1 MSIKSSLIKMVIK
14 LTPNILIIWV
24 SNIILKGI
32 AELTE
37 FSFDLEARKVYVQT
51 RLYGEEE
58 TIEVCLEDFA
68 VFSDG
73 ESYRFII
80 HQAKSDRPWL
90 NNLLSRI
97 IGKAWKIPATPQLT
111 AQLEL
116 LTELFKSK
124 RVTAPHTIFDRLL
137 ASSHFLVRISNENKC
152 TMAAAC
158 RSLA

>member
-37 FSFDLEARKVYVQT
+37 FSFDLEARKVYIQT

-90 NNLLSRI
+90 NNLLSRV
-97 IGKAWKIPATPQLT
+97 IGKAWKIPAIPQLT

-116 LTELFKSK
+116 LTELFKAK
-124 RVTAPHTIFDRLL
+124 APALEKIDLDSD
-137 ASSHFLVRISNENKC
+137 A
-152 TMAAAC
+152 
-158 RSLA
+158 

>member
-1 MSIKSSLIKMVIK
+1 
-14 LTPNILIIWV
+14 V

-51 RLYGEEE
+51 RLNGEEKA
-58 TIEVCLEDFA
+58 IEVWLEDFA
-68 VFSDG
+68 VFNDG

-97 IGKAWKIPATPQLT
+97 IGKAWKIPAIPQFT

-116 LTELFKSK
+116 LTELLKAK
-124 RVTAPHTIFDRLL
+124 TPALEKID
-137 ASSHFLVRISNENKC
+137 
-152 TMAAAC
+152 
-158 RSLA
+158 

>member
-1 MSIKSSLIKMVIK
+1 MSIKSRLVKMVIK

-51 RLYGEEE
+51 RLYGEKE
-58 TIEVCLEDFA
+58 TIEVFLEDFA
-68 VFSDG
+68 VFSEGD
-73 ESYRFII
+73 SYRFII

-90 NNLLSRI
+90 TNLLAHI
-97 IGKAWKIPATPQLT
+97 TGKAWKIPAIPQLT

-116 LTELFKSK
+116 LTELLNTETSALEK
-124 RVTAPHTIFDRLL
+124 ID
-137 ASSHFLVRISNENKC
+137 
-152 TMAAAC
+152 
-158 RSLA
+158 

>member
-1 MSIKSSLIKMVIK
+1 MVIK

-37 FSFDLEARKVYVQT
+37 FSFDLDARKVYVQT
-51 RLYGEEE
+51 RPYGEEE
-58 TIEVCLEDFA
+58 TIEVSLEDFA
-68 VFSDG
+68 IFSDG

-80 HQAKSDRPWL
+80 HHAKSDRPWL

-97 IGKAWKIPATPQLT
+97 IGKAWKIPAIPQLT

-116 LTELFKSK
+116 LTELFKAK
-124 RVTAPHTIFDRLL
+124 TPALEKID
-137 ASSHFLVRISNENKC
+137 
-152 TMAAAC
+152 
-158 RSLA
+158 

>member
-1 MSIKSSLIKMVIK
+1 MSIKSRLVKMAIK
-14 LTPNILIIWV
+14 LTPNLLIIWV

-37 FSFDLEARKVYVQT
+37 FNFDLEARKVYVQT
-51 RLYGEEE
+51 RLYGEKE

-73 ESYRFII
+73 DSYRFII

-90 NNLLSRI
+90 NNLLAHI
-97 IGKAWKIPATPQLT
+97 TGKAWKIPAIPQLT

-116 LTELFKSK
+116 LTELLNTKTPALEK
-124 RVTAPHTIFDRLL
+124 ID
-137 ASSHFLVRISNENKC
+137 
-152 TMAAAC
+152 
-158 RSLA
+158 

>member
-1 MSIKSSLIKMVIK
+1 MVKITALILLTNEGLKMSIKSTLVKMVIK

-37 FSFDLEARKVYVQT
+37 FSFDLDARKVYVQT
-51 RLYGEEE
+51 RLYGEAE

-68 VFSDG
+68 VFNDG
-73 ESYRFII
+73 DSYRFII

-90 NNLLSRI
+90 NNLLARVT
-97 IGKAWKIPATPQLT
+97 GKAWKIPAIPHLT

-116 LTELFKSK
+116 LTELFKTK
-124 RVTAPHTIFDRLL
+124 TPPALEKMD
-137 ASSHFLVRISNENKC
+137 
-152 TMAAAC
+152 
-158 RSLA
+158 